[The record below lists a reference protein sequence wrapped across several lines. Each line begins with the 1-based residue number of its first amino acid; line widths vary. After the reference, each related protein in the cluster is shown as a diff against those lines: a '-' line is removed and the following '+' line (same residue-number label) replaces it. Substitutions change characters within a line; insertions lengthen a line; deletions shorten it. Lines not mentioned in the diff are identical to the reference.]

1 MSATHVPIAV
11 VGGGPAGLAAAG
23 ECHAAGGVVL
33 LLEERPVLGGRAVIV
48 PGARGLAEG
57 LMRDLRSTEVWRNA
71 LVWGLFGRTLA
82 VLQDGRIRMV
92 SADAVILA
100 IGAVEQ
106 LDPFP
111 GWTLEGVMTLE
122 AAWETVRAG
131 RIGPESGP
139 AVVAGGSDA
148 GMLATRL
155 SERGVAVTLVTAERP
170 KGVPERVA
178 VVPGVLVGAAGPGT
192 TGPGTPGAGQ
202 VERAIMADG
211 ALHEC
216 RMLCVESLRIPR
228 TDLPRLAGAPCTY
241 RPRLG
246 GFVPMYERTMALHG
260 PTPGLYI
267 AGDAAGVDT
276 PRAAAESGRLAA
288 RAVLRAPAMQ
298 PDSEDRFEESWRQ
311 LRAASAPLCARA
323 REAHV
328 AGVVPDEVIER
339 WQGPSDT
346 VLCPC
351 TGVTAGML
359 GEAVGDGAV
368 NPDDLKRLTRCGM
381 GACQWQRCGHSVMR
395 WLSGTLEIPIGRLPL
410 PRVRP
415 PIRPIPIASF
425 ATWEDATLSAL

>member
-1 MSATHVPIAV
+1 MTATNVRIAV

-23 ECHAAGGVVL
+23 ECHAAGAGVL

-57 LMRDLRSTEVWRNA
+57 LMRDLRSTEVWRSA
-71 LVWGLFGRTLA
+71 PVWGLFGRTLA
-82 VLQDGRIRMV
+82 VLQDGRIRTV

-100 IGAVEQ
+100 IGAVEH

-122 AAWETVRAG
+122 AAWESVRAG

-139 AVVAGGSDA
+139 AVVVGGSEA
-148 GMLATRL
+148 GTLATRL
-155 SERGVAVTLVTAERP
+155 SERGVAVTLVAAERP

-178 VVPGVLVGAAGPGT
+178 VVSGVLVGAAGAGT
-192 TGPGTPGAGQ
+192 ADGGR

-211 ALHEC
+211 ALQQC

-228 TDLPRLAGAPCTY
+228 TDLPRLAGVPCTY

-246 GFVPMYERTMALHG
+246 GFVPMYDRTMALHG
-260 PTPGLYI
+260 PTSALYI
-267 AGDAAGVDT
+267 AGDAAGIDT

-288 RAVLRAPAMQ
+288 RSVLRALAIQVDP
-298 PDSEDRFEESWRQ
+298 EDRIEESWRQ
-311 LRAASAPLCARA
+311 LRAASAPLTARA
-323 REAHV
+323 RESHV
-328 AGVVPDEVIER
+328 AGAIPDDVIER
-339 WQGPSDT
+339 WQGPPET
-346 VLCPC
+346 ILCPC
-351 TGVTAGML
+351 TGVTAETL
-359 GEAVGDGAV
+359 GEAVGDGAATA
-368 NPDDLKRLTRCGM
+368 DDLKRLTRCGM
-381 GACQWQRCGHSVMR
+381 GTCQWHRCGHAVMR
-395 WLSGTLEIPIGRLPL
+395 WLSGMLEIPIGRLPL

-425 ATWEDATLSAL
+425 ATWEDATRSAL

>member
-1 MSATHVPIAV
+1 MTAIHIPIVV

-23 ECHAAGGVVL
+23 ECHAAGAGVL
-33 LLEERPVLGGRAVIV
+33 LIEERPVLGGRAVIV

-57 LMRDLRSTEVWRNA
+57 LMRDLRSTDVWRSTI
-71 LVWGLFGRTLA
+71 VWGLFGRTLA
-82 VLQDGRIRMV
+82 VLQDGRIRTV

-100 IGAVEQ
+100 TGAVEH

-122 AAWETVRAG
+122 AAWESVRAG

-139 AVVAGGSDA
+139 AVVAGEAEA
-148 GMLATRL
+148 GILATRL
-155 SERGVAVTLVTAERP
+155 SERGVTVTLVAPDRP
-170 KGVPERVA
+170 KGVAERVA
-178 VVPGVLVGAAGPGT
+178 VTAGALAAAAGSSAPDG
-192 TGPGTPGAGQ
+192 GG
-202 VERAIMADG
+202 VERAVMADG
-211 ALHEC
+211 TVHEC
-216 RMLCVESLRIPR
+216 RMICVESHRSPR

-260 PTPGLYI
+260 PSPGLYV
-267 AGDAAGVDT
+267 AGDTAGVDT

-288 RAVLRAPAMQ
+288 RCVLDALAIQ
-298 PDSEDRFEESWRQ
+298 PDSEERIDESWRQ

-328 AGVVPDEVIER
+328 AGATPDEVIER
-339 WQGPSDT
+339 WQGPEET

-351 TGVTAGML
+351 TGVTAAML
-359 GEAVGDGAV
+359 RAAVADGAGS
-368 NPDDLKRLTRCGM
+368 PDDLKRLTRCGM
-381 GACQWQRCGHSVMR
+381 GVCQWQRCGQAVMR
-395 WLSGTLEIPIGRLPL
+395 WLSGTLEIPIGRLAL

-415 PIRPIPIASF
+415 PVRPIPVASF
-425 ATWEDATLSAL
+425 ATWEDPMLPTA

>member
-1 MSATHVPIAV
+1 MTATRVPIAV

-23 ECHAAGGVVL
+23 ECHAAGAGVL
-33 LLEERPVLGGRAVIV
+33 LIEERPVLGGRAVIV

-57 LMRDLRSTEVWRNA
+57 LMRDLRSTEVWRSA

-82 VLQDGRIRMV
+82 VLQDGRIRTV

-100 IGAVEQ
+100 IGAAEH

-122 AAWETVRAG
+122 AAWESVRAG

-139 AVVAGGSDA
+139 AVAVGGA
-148 GMLATRL
+148 EAATLATRL
-155 SERGVAVTLVTAERP
+155 SERGVAVTLVAPDRP
-170 KGVPERVA
+170 KGVAERVA
-178 VVPGVLVGAAGPGT
+178 VISGALVAAAGSGA
-192 TGPGTPGAGQ
+192 TGGR
-202 VERAIMADG
+202 VEQAVMAD
-211 ALHEC
+211 ATVHEC
-216 RMLCVESLRIPR
+216 RMICVESPRSPR

-246 GFVPMYERTMALHG
+246 GFVPMYDRTMALHG
-260 PTPGLYI
+260 PWPALYI

-288 RAVLRAPAMQ
+288 RCALHTLAIQ
-298 PDSEDRFEESWRQ
+298 PDSEERIEESWRQ

-328 AGVVPDEVIER
+328 AGATPDEVIER
-339 WQGPSDT
+339 WLGPEDT

-351 TGVTAGML
+351 TGVTAAML
-359 GEAVGDGAV
+359 GAAVADGAV
-368 NPDDLKRLTRCGM
+368 SPDDLKRLTRCGM
-381 GACQWQRCGHSVMR
+381 GICQWQRCGPAVMR
-395 WLSGTLEIPIGRLPL
+395 WLSGTLDIPIGRLAL

-415 PIRPIPIASF
+415 PVRPIPVASF
-425 ATWEDATLSAL
+425 ATREDPTLPTA